1 MLSVVDAHAEGES
14 GKVVVG
20 GVGPVPGETM
30 FDKMLHFSG
39 QLFRHESIIGSQ
51 FDARIEATTTV
62 ESYKAVI
69 QSKSGRAWITSLN
82 QVVLDPSD
90 PYQVGYVVGKPWEP
104 VY

>member
-1 MLSVVDAHAEGES
+1 M
-14 GKVVVG
+14 
-20 GVGPVPGETM
+20 
-30 FDKMLHFSG
+30 
-39 QLFRHESIIGSQ
+39 
-51 FDARIEATTTV
+51 